1 MSRSPLHRDFYTND
15 GGQKLADALAHRPL
29 VLDGAMGT
37 MIQQYQLEEEDFRG
51 ERFKNHPSPLK
62 GNNDLLVLTR
72 PDIIKAIHTSFF
84 EAGAD
89 IAESCTFSSTSI
101 AQADYHME
109 HLVQE
114 LNTEGVRLAREAADE
129 VMAADPSRTCFVIG
143 SIGPTNRTASISPD
157 VNDPGYR
164 AVTFDD
170 LVACYSEQIK
180 ALIEAGS
187 DALLPETVFDTLNLK
202 ACLFAIET
210 CFDEMGVRLPIM
222 ISVTI
227 TDASGRTLSGQ
238 TLAAFYYSIEYANPI
253 SVGINCALG
262 AREMG
267 PYLEE
272 LSAMANCYTSLYAN
286 AGLPNAF
293 GEYDDT
299 PEHMADVYEGFAKEK
314 LANIYGGCCGT
325 TPEHI
330 AAIAT
335 AVKRHEHR
343 PPAPRANY
351 GIFTGLEPLRIN
363 DSMGFVMVGERT
375 NITGSAKF
383 ARLIREERF
392 EEALAVARDQVEG
405 GANIIDI
412 NMDEGLIDSASVMVR
427 FLNLV
432 ASEPDICRVPIMVDS
447 SKWEVIEA
455 GLKCVQGKGIVN
467 SISLKEGEAP
477 FRKYA
482 KKIQRYGAGVVVM
495 AFDENG
501 QADSTERRVA
511 ICTRA
516 YNILVNELHF
526 NPHDIIFD
534 PNIFPVG
541 TGMEEHRINATSF
554 IESVKIIKDTLPGAM
569 ISGGVSNVSFSFRG
583 NNPMREAIH
592 AVFLYHAIQAGM
604 DMGIVNAS
612 MLEVYDEI
620 EPELLKRVEDVVLN
634 RTDDATEALLDFAAQ
649 MDDPHGEKE
658 AKVEEWRGGTIEER
672 LSHSLIKGINA
683 YIEPDVLEALEKYE
697 RPIYVIEGPLMAG
710 MATVGELFG
719 AGKMFLPQVV
729 KTARVMKQSVAVLT
743 PYLEAEKGEGE
754 YTKSGKI
761 LFATVKGDVH
771 DIGKNIC
778 GVVLACNNFEVKDL
792 GVMVPCETILKE
804 ARDWGADIIAV
815 SGLITPSLTEMEH
828 ICKEMQREGFDLPLM
843 VGGAT
848 TSKLHTA
855 VKLDPLYDGPV
866 VHTQDASGCATEA
879 QKLMKNRG
887 AYAAELD
894 EKYELMRATFKQGDK
909 RKYLTPLKEARTRKF
924 ECDWSEPVP
933 VPSFLGTRTIKN
945 LPIDEL
951 IPLIDWTFFFIGWD
965 LRCSFP
971 KILQHPEM
979 GPKAQELYDDARE
992 MLDKIRREH
1001 LLDPRAI
1008 FGFWPA
1014 SSTGDDIELY
1024 TDESRTAV
1032 LTTLCNLRQQKAKD
1046 GEPFICMGDF
1056 IAPKDS
1062 EVKDYIGALAVT
1074 SGPRV
1079 EELVQHYKSQ
1089 NDDYNALLCQS
1100 LADRLAEAM
1109 AEYIHKVAR
1118 DEWGFGRDENLTF
1131 TEMNREKYRGIRPA
1145 PGYPACPDHT
1155 EKPVI
1160 FDLMNVEEEIGITLT
1175 ESCAMRPVSSVSA
1188 LIFAHPQA
1196 HYFSVGQIGDDQ
1208 LIDYAERKNMTKE
1221 EAEKWLAQNL

>member
-1 MSRSPLHRDFYTND
+1 MNKSPLHKDYYTNE
-15 GGQKLADALAHRPL
+15 GGRKLAEALALRPL

-37 MIQQYQLEEEDFRG
+37 MIQKHTLEEEDFRG
-51 ERFKNHPSPLK
+51 DRFKDHPSPLK
-62 GNNDLLVLTR
+62 GNNDLLILTR
-72 PDIIKAIHTSFF
+72 PDIIKAIHKEFL

-89 IAESCTFSSTSI
+89 IIETCTFSATSI
-101 AQADYHME
+101 AQADYRME

-114 LNTEGVRLAREAADE
+114 LNIEGVKLAKEAAAE
-129 VMAADPSRTCFVIG
+129 VMAADPSRTCFVAG

-170 LVACYSEQIK
+170 LVECYSEQIK
-180 ALIEAGS
+180 ALIEAGA
-187 DALLPETVFDTLNLK
+187 DLLLPETVFDTLNLK
-202 ACLFAIET
+202 ACLYAIEV
-210 CFDEMGVRLPIM
+210 CFEEMGVRLPIM

-238 TLAAFYYSIEYANPI
+238 TLEAFYYSIADAKPI

-272 LSAMANCYTSLYAN
+272 LSEIATCYTSLYAN

-299 PEHMADVYEGFAKEK
+299 PEHMAEVYEGFAKEK

-325 TPEHI
+325 TPAHI
-330 AAIAT
+330 KAIAD
-335 AVKRHEHR
+335 AVKKHGHR
-343 PPAPRANY
+343 PPAPRADHAV
-351 GIFTGLEPLRIN
+351 FTGLEPLRIN
-363 DSMGFVMVGERT
+363 DAMGFVMVGERT

-383 ARLIREERF
+383 ARLIREENF
-392 EEALAVARDQVEG
+392 EEALAVARQQVEN

-412 NMDEGLIDSASVMVR
+412 NMDEGLIDSEAVMVR
-427 FLNLV
+427 FLNLI

-455 GLKCVQGKGIVN
+455 GLKCIQGKAIVN
-467 SISLKEGEAP
+467 SISLKEGEEQ
-477 FRKYA
+477 FREYA

-501 QADSTERRVA
+501 QADSTERRVE

-516 YNILVNELHF
+516 YNILVNELNF
-526 NPHDIIFD
+526 NPYDIIFD

-554 IESVKIIKDTLPGAM
+554 IEAVKIIKETLPGAM

-583 NNPMREAIH
+583 NNPVREAIH

-604 DMGIVNAS
+604 DMGIVNAG

-620 EPELLKRVEDVVLN
+620 EPELLKLVEDVVLN
-634 RTDDATEALLDFAAQ
+634 RTEDATEQLLDFADQLKDAGA
-649 MDDPHGEKE
+649 DKTE
-658 AKVEEWRGGTIEER
+658 KVEAWRSGTIEER
-672 LSHSLIKGINA
+672 LAHALIKGINSF
-683 YIEPDVLEALEKYE
+683 IEEDVLEALEKYK
-697 RPIYVIEGPLMAG
+697 RPLKVIEGPLMAG

-729 KTARVMKQSVAVLT
+729 KTARVMKQAVAVLT
-743 PYLEAEKGEGE
+743 PYLEAEKAEGEG
-754 YTKSGKI
+754 TKAGKV

-778 GVVLACNNFEVKDL
+778 CVVLACNNFDVKDL
-792 GVMVPCETILKE
+792 GVMVPCETILQE

-828 ICKEMQREGFDLPLM
+828 IAKEMKREGFDLPLM

-866 VHTQDASGCATEA
+866 VHSQDASGCATDA
-879 QKLMKNRG
+879 QQLMQNRG
-887 AYAAELD
+887 PFLAELE
-894 EKYELMRATFKQGDK
+894 EKYEYMRATFKQGDK
-909 RKYLTPLKEARTRKF
+909 SAYLTPLAEARARKF
-924 ECDWSEPVP
+924 ECDWSEPVA
-933 VPSFLGTRTIKN
+933 VPSFTGTRVIKN
-945 LPIDEL
+945 LPIDEV

-965 LRCSFP
+965 LRCSYP
-971 KILQHPEM
+971 KIMDHPEM
-979 GPKAQELYDDARE
+979 GPRAKELFDDAKA
-992 MLDKIRREH
+992 MLEKLRREH
-1001 LLDPRAI
+1001 LLDPRAA

-1014 SSTGDDIELY
+1014 ASTGDDIELY
-1024 TDESRTAV
+1024 TDESRTEV
-1032 LTTLCNLRQQKAKD
+1032 LTTLHTLRQQKRKKD
-1046 GEPFICMGDF
+1046 EACTAMSDF

-1062 EVKDYIGALAVT
+1062 GIKDYIGALAVT
-1074 SGPRV
+1074 AGPRV
-1079 EELVQHYKSQ
+1079 EELVQQYKAKK
-1089 NDDYNALLCQS
+1089 DDYNALLVQS
-1100 LADRLAEAM
+1100 IADRIAEAL
-1109 AEYIHKVAR
+1109 AEYIHKKAR
-1118 DEWGFGRDENLTF
+1118 DEWGFGKNEGLSIA
-1131 TEMNREKYRGIRPA
+1131 EMQREKYRGIRPA

-1188 LIFAHPQA
+1188 LIFAHPQS
-1196 HYFSVGQIGDDQ
+1196 HYFTVGQIGDDQ
-1208 LIDYAERKNMTKE
+1208 LTDYAERKNMSIE
-1221 EAEKWLAQNL
+1221 EAKKWLSPNL